1 MRRLPLDTNNI
12 IKNSL
17 RYLVNNYFR
26 FPIVLVRGEGCKVW
40 DVDGKE
46 YIDFASGLGTTNLG
60 HCHPKIIEA
69 VKDQV
74 ETLIHISNFY
84 HIVPQVEMAM
94 LLVEN
99 SFADRVFFCNSG
111 AEANEAAIKLA
122 RKYSRDR
129 YGDQRYEVIST
140 RGSFH
145 GRTIASL
152 SATCQEKLWKGFEPM
167 LVGFQ
172 YVPFDN
178 IEETEKAIS
187 DKTCAIIV
195 EPIQGEGGVNIP
207 SEGYL
212 KKLRGLCDKN
222 NLLLIFDEVQT
233 GMGRTGKLFAYEHE
247 NVSPD
252 IMTLAKSLGGGLPIG
267 AMLATNDVAETF
279 TPGSHGSTFGGNPL
293 ACAAG
298 IAALKVIL
306 EENLLE
312 NCSKVGNYFIDRLK
326 GLQMKYDFIK
336 DLRGRGLM
344 IGMEI
349 DFEGKK
355 IVELC
360 AEKGFIINCTME
372 RTLRFLPPL
381 MIGEKEVDLLIDML
395 NEIFK
400 GLES

>member
-1 MRRLPLDTNNI
+1 MDAKSI
-12 IKNSL
+12 IKDSSK
-17 RYLVNNYFR
+17 YLINNYSR
-26 FPIVLVRGEGCKVW
+26 FPIALVRGEGCKVW
-40 DVDGKE
+40 DVDEKE

-60 HCHPKIIEA
+60 HCHPKIIKA
-69 VKDQV
+69 VRDQV
-74 ETLIHISNFY
+74 ETLIHVSNFY
-84 HIVPQVEMAM
+84 HIVPQVEMAV
-94 LLVEN
+94 LLVKN

-122 RKYSRDR
+122 RKYSIDK

-140 RGSFH
+140 KGSFH

-152 SATCQEKLWKGFEPM
+152 SATGQEKLWRGFEP
-167 LVGFQ
+167 LLIGFQ

-187 DKTCAIIV
+187 DKTCAIII

-207 SEGYL
+207 SKGYL
-212 KKLRGLCDKN
+212 KRLRSLCDKN

-233 GMGRTGKLFAYEHE
+233 GMGRTGKLFTYEYE
-247 NVSPD
+247 DVAPD

-298 IAALKVIL
+298 TAALKIIL

-312 NCSKVGNYFIDRLK
+312 NCCKVGSYFINRLK
-326 GLQMKYDFIK
+326 GLQLKYDFIK
-336 DLRGRGLM
+336 DLRGKGLM
-344 IGMEI
+344 IGMEV
-349 DFEGKK
+349 DFDGRE

-360 AEKGFIINCTME
+360 AEKGFIINCTMD
-372 RTLRFLPPL
+372 RILRFLPPL
-381 MIGEKEVDLLIDML
+381 MIDEKEVDLLVDILD
-395 NEIFK
+395 EIFK
-400 GLES
+400 GLKL